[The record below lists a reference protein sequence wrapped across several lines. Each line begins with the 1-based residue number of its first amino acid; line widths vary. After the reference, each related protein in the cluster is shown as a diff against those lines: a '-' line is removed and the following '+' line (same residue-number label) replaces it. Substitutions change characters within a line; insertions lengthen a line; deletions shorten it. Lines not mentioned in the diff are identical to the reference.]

1 MVVVVVVVVVVYTYI
16 HTYIQH
22 VLFPQFHTASLLK
35 KYGTCQCMPVVAAE
49 VLRHLG
55 RGIQFVF
62 KHPNIILEVTDVFM
76 LASITGVF

>member
-1 MVVVVVVVVVVYTYI
+1 
-16 HTYIQH
+16 
-22 VLFPQFHTASLLK
+22 
-35 KYGTCQCMPVVAAE
+35 MPVVAAE